1 MSEIKETVETP
12 KKTTKKTTTK
22 KTATKKEEV
31 TTPAPH
37 NEVDMMKAQMDALM
51 QMMAQQQALINNMM
65 QQQTSVTQPVTE
77 QPKETR
83 VRKTTGKTKGVTK
96 AHLRRKYSNTDV
108 FLVSVVP
115 GSCSY
120 VGRNGYTYVWNYMGD
135 VQAVPVEDVLNMPE
149 IWLASPWVGI
159 DESDNE
165 EELIDDLV
173 TCLHLE
179 SIYEHL
185 YILTELDS
193 DINGVDIEKVKEIIT
208 KSKDSTLAKDIASI
222 VQEKIK
228 KGELTNFHNITDF
241 EKILKCNF
249 KKEND

>member
-22 KTATKKEEV
+22 KTTTKKEEV
-31 TTPAPH
+31 TPTPQ

-65 QQQTSVTQPVTE
+65 QQQTSVTQPATE

-108 FLVSVVP
+108 FLVSMVP

-149 IWLASPWVGI
+149 IWLTSPWVGI

-185 YILTELDS
+185 YILTELDN

>member
-1 MSEIKETVETP
+1 MSEIKDVVETP

-22 KTATKKEEV
+22 KTTTKNEEV
-31 TTPAPH
+31 APTPQ

-65 QQQTSVTQPVTE
+65 QQQTPLTKPTTE

-108 FLVSVVP
+108 FLVSMVP

-185 YILTELDS
+185 YILTELES
-193 DINGVDIEKVKEIIT
+193 NINEVDVEKVKEIVT
-208 KSKDSTLAKDIASI
+208 KSKDSTLVKDISSI

-228 KGELTNFHNITDF
+228 KGELTNFHTITDF
-241 EKILKCNF
+241 EKILECNF
-249 KKEND
+249 KKDND

>member
-1 MSEIKETVETP
+1 MPEIKDVVETP

-22 KTATKKEEV
+22 KTTTKNEEV
-31 TTPAPH
+31 APTPQ

-65 QQQTSVTQPVTE
+65 QQQTPLTKPTTE

-108 FLVSVVP
+108 FLVSMVP

-149 IWLASPWVGI
+149 IWLASPWVSI
-159 DESDNE
+159 DESDND

-185 YILTELDS
+185 YILTELDN